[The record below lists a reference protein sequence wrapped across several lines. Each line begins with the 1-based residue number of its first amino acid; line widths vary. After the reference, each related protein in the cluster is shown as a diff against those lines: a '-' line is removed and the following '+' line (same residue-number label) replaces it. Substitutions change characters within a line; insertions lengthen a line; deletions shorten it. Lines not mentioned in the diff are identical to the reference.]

1 MNNCFRILVL
11 RVDLL
16 YSEDEQVTNSRRSW
30 IIEQFTS
37 LIKNGSIPK
46 DDKWIQLVL
55 DCLVVHGIFVVKKK
69 SDKGSIPVCIRTQL
83 LSFESRLRRI

>member
-1 MNNCFRILVL
+1 M
-11 RVDLL
+11 
-16 YSEDEQVTNSRRSW
+16 SNSRRSW

-55 DCLVVHGIFVVKKK
+55 DWLVVHGIFVVKKK
-69 SDKGSIPVCIRTQL
+69 SEKGAIRVRL
-83 LSFESRLRRI
+83 PPHGLCLSYSY